1 MPPLYWGSAAAFV
14 AWAGFAYMGTKFF
27 HLEGTS
33 AYLFVGALSAMGIS
47 LWTVFYF
54 YQQKI
59 SDKMQKRG
67 AGAPLPGVPGTGEAA
82 GGGAAGGGAPEL
94 DQLLRDANARF
105 AQSSV
110 GQGQTIAN
118 LPLIFVVGDRGTS
131 KTTSVLQSGIVPELL
146 AGQVYQQTNDVV
158 PTRTGNVWF
167 ARGFAFVEAGGAVI
181 GDPASWARL
190 VGGLQ
195 PGKIKSLVGKGGQ
208 AARGVLLCVN
218 LEMFLTPGASGAIE
232 SASRYLSARLGE
244 ISQILGISYPV
255 FVLFTKADRVP
266 FFTDYVR
273 TLSNDEAGQVLGA
286 TLPMRDV
293 HSGIY
298 AEEETRRITEA
309 FNQLFFSLC
318 DNRVVYMPREDDP
331 AVIPGAYEFPREFRK
346 LRGPMVQFLVDI
358 CRPSQLRVSPFLRGF
373 YFSGARPVVV
383 SDVNVSRPAE
393 QQQRSQAEEFAG
405 ATSMFRV
412 GMKEEMLSKMS
423 VAQSQPNA
431 RKVPQWVFLTHLF
444 HGLIMQDSAA
454 MAASGASMKTSLLR
468 RVLFGCAT
476 ALFLLIAGAFTISYF
491 GNRALEQ
498 EALTAARNITGSDSS
513 EPVLRRLDTLRLS
526 LEKLTN
532 YEHNGH
538 PFTLGFGLYAGSRI
552 LPDVRQVYYNKFKQ
566 VLFGETQSGML
577 AFLRTTPA
585 QPGPSD
591 DYGNAYNILKTY
603 LLTTSEYKRTS
614 DRNLQTFLG
623 ENLNARWRRGKE
635 DVLTKE
641 RGDLARAQFDFYSRD
656 LHNGNPYSSQG
667 ETASIERTRLYLS
680 KFSGIERV
688 YQALL
693 ADVNK
698 GHTSESF
705 NDHFKGSVA
714 VVTSAH
720 PVSFAFTKPGSDL
733 MLKSV
738 REQKFGGEQW
748 VLGNYQTQTVDKLDM
763 EKGVLGLF
771 AKDFIKQWR
780 TVIQTSKVNPYADL
794 NDASTKLTTL
804 SGNEAPLLAL
814 FWWTSLNT
822 NVDIPEVTAAFQS
835 VRQVVPPSSEA
846 RYVVP
851 PNQNYNNGLM
861 KLQGTIAQAA
871 GMPNGPDPAVAAATQ
886 SDAANAK
893 LATRQLTAT
902 FPVDNETHLEAKVND
917 LMLEPITNVEALAK
931 GMGAAE
937 INGKGRV
944 LCSALNLITNKFPFN
959 PVADPEV
966 SLEELN
972 SVFKA
977 KDGKLWQ
984 FYETGLKN
992 FVVCN
997 GSDCTPV
1004 PNAPAQIEPRFL
1016 AFFKQAVAFSRA
1028 LYGDSG
1034 TDPNFRY
1041 TLRPI
1046 KSDQIDE
1053 FDLNVN
1059 GDVAHLNGGGQ
1070 RTYAWPGA
1078 GGASFQLDLKL
1089 AGGTPLGG
1097 EPYKGLWAVFRF
1109 FADADSTTRSGVG
1122 YEFRWNVRQG
1132 KRAASVMVGG
1142 KPLTYEFFVDTNGAP
1157 AVFSKDFLAGL
1168 KCSPNVAH

>member
-14 AWAGFAYMGTKFF
+14 AWAGMAYMGTKFF

-33 AYLFVGALSAMGIS
+33 AYLFVGALSALGIS
-47 LWTVFYF
+47 LWSVFYF
-54 YQQKI
+54 YQKKI
-59 SDKMQKRG
+59 SDKIQ
-67 AGAPLPGVPGTGEAA
+67 GTSAA
-82 GGGAAGGGAPEL
+82 GMLPGGAAGGTPMAGGAEGGAPEL

-105 AQSSV
+105 SQSSV

-131 KTTSVLQSGIVPELL
+131 KTTSIMQSGIVPELL
-146 AGQVYQQTNDVV
+146 SGQVYQQSNDVV

-167 ARGFAFVEAGGAVI
+167 ARGFAFVEAGGSVI
-181 GDPASWARL
+181 GDPASWTRL
-190 VGGLQ
+190 VKGLQ

-208 AARGVLLCVN
+208 APRGVLLCVN
-218 LEMFLTPGASGAIE
+218 LESFLSPGASGALE
-232 SASRYLSARLGE
+232 AASRYLSARLGE
-244 ISQILGISYPV
+244 ISQILGISFPV

-293 HSGIY
+293 HSGVY
-298 AEEETRRITEA
+298 AEEETRRLTEA
-309 FNQLFFSLC
+309 FNQLFYSLC
-318 DNRVVYMPREDDP
+318 DNRVVYMPREDDQ
-331 AVIPGAYEFPREFRK
+331 AVLPGAYEFPREFRK

-373 YFSGARPVVV
+373 YFAGARPVVV
-383 SDVNVSRPAE
+383 GDVNVSRAAE
-393 QQQRSQAEEFAG
+393 QPRQQAEEFGG
-405 ATSMFRV
+405 ATSMFRA

-454 MAASGASMKTSLLR
+454 MGASGASVGTSLLR

-476 ALFLLIAGAFTISYF
+476 ALFLLVATVFTLSYF

-538 PFTLGFGLYAGSRI
+538 PFTLGFGLYAGSKI

-566 VLFGETQSGML
+566 VLFGETQTGML
-577 AFLRTTPA
+577 AFMRTAPPA
-585 QPGPSD
+585 PGPSD
-591 DYGNAYNILKTY
+591 DYGNAYSTLKSY
-603 LLTTSEYKRTS
+603 LLTASEYKRTA

-623 ENLNARWRRGKE
+623 ESLNARWRRGKE

-641 RGDLARAQFDFYSRD
+641 RGDLAKAQFDFYSRD

-667 ETASIERTRLYLS
+667 ETPAIERTRLYLS

-693 ADVNK
+693 TEVNK

-705 NDHFKGSVA
+705 NDHFKGTAA

-720 PVSFAFTKPGSDL
+720 PVAFAYTKPGADL
-733 MLKSV
+733 MLKAV
-738 REQKFGGEQW
+738 HEQKFGGEPW
-748 VLGNYQTQTVDKLDM
+748 VLGNYQTQTVDKVDM
-763 EKGVLGLF
+763 EKGVLNLYGR
-771 AKDFIKQWR
+771 DFIKQWR
-780 TVIQTSKVNPYADL
+780 TVIQTSKVNSYANL
-794 NDASTKLTTL
+794 NDAAAKLTTL

-822 NVDIPEVTAAFQS
+822 NIDIPDVVTAFQS
-835 VRQVVPPSSEA
+835 VRQVVPPSTEP
-846 RYVVP
+846 RYVVNA
-851 PNQNYNNGLM
+851 NQNYNNGLM

-871 GMPNGPDPAVAAATQ
+871 GMPTGPDPAVAAATQ
-886 SDAANAK
+886 ADAANAK
-893 LATRQLTAT
+893 LSTRQLTST
-902 FPVDNETHLEAKVND
+902 FPVDSETHLEAKVND
-917 LMLEPITNVEALAK
+917 LMLEPITNAEALAK
-931 GMGAAE
+931 GMGVAE
-937 INGKGRV
+937 INGKGRA

-959 PVADPEV
+959 PTSDPEV
-966 SLEELN
+966 SLEELS

-992 FVVCN
+992 FVACN
-997 GSDCTPV
+997 GSDCTPI
-1004 PNAPAQIEPRFL
+1004 PNAPGQVEPRFL
-1016 AFFKQAVAFSRA
+1016 YFFKQAVAFSKA
-1028 LYGDSG
+1028 LYGEAG

-1046 KSDQIDE
+1046 KSELIDE
-1053 FDLNVN
+1053 FDLTVN
-1059 GDVAHLNGGGQ
+1059 GDTAHLNGGGQ
-1070 RTYAWPGA
+1070 RTYAWPGP
-1078 GGASFQLDLKL
+1078 GTPGFHLDLKL
-1089 AGGTPLGG
+1089 TGGGNPLGG
-1097 EPYKGLWAVFRF
+1097 EPYTGLWAVFRF
-1109 FADADSTTRSGVG
+1109 FADADTTTRSGVG
-1122 YEFRWNVRQG
+1122 YEFRWNPRQG
-1132 KRAASVMVGG
+1132 KRGTAVTTNG

-1168 KCSPNVAH
+1168 KCTPTVAH